1 MNNERKEIEY
11 VTKIFGYGY
20 GLPLL
25 IWGSIGLFPPVWGF
39 VVTPLLS
46 SYNISESAIDTACL
60 WSLFLFIALA
70 IYLTVLSLKFYRRT
84 YGRVRI
90 EKAEKRKIG
99 LKYCLYIA
107 PVLVGFTAGV
117 WIDKNIHPRV
127 SISFL
132 CFAIFSFVL
141 WVVKGRGVSNH
152 HLWLGIIILLL
163 SLFPLLG
170 FAPQAEVYGFDLID
184 YYTLLSG
191 IYGLI
196 VAADGFFDHLIL
208 VRTLKSL
215 PKEEKYE
222 FV

>member
-39 VVTPLLS
+39 VITPLLT
-46 SYNISESAIDTACL
+46 YNISESVIDTACL

-99 LKYCLYIA
+99 LKYCLYIV

-117 WIDKNIHPRV
+117 WLDKNIHPPV
-127 SISFL
+127 SASFL

-141 WVVKGRGVSNH
+141 WFVKGRAVSNH
-152 HLWLGIIILLL
+152 HLWMGIIILLL

-170 FAPQAEVYGFDLID
+170 SARGAEVYGFSLINF
-184 YYTLLSG
+184 YTLLSG

-196 VAADGFFDHLIL
+196 VATDGFFDHLIL
-208 VRTLKSL
+208 TRTLKSL
-215 PKEEKYE
+215 PKEEEYE